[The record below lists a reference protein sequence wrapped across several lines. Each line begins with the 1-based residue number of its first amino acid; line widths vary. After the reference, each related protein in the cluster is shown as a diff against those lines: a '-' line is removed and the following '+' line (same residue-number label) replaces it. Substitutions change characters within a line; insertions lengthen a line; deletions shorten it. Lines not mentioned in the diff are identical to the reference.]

1 MPNESSIWPPSR
13 FIKAAE
19 MYTNEFEAILA
30 QVEAPDQVNFFM
42 STTKQCI
49 SFYIFSNIRYH
60 LRRLL
65 DFPPSGFTV
74 PSDDHPIQV
83 DYSQCRARTYEVVA
97 MMCPP
102 ENEKVRPSNEPMLWE
117 TSISY
122 VFNLALSY
130 IHSYFAFSERLK
142 AVFDVQNAFL
152 SSMNGTPMLFA
163 ISQASRDILD
173 KQSGDLFD
181 DDISEIVADINFA
194 HVALAAFGGAQF
206 VLDLFNW
213 PGVKSAIDEAGG
225 FAPVEKMARLL
236 QTHCL
241 TDESDDSAHFELLV
255 DLDEL
260 LRRLYA
266 EMNEIKSAAD
276 SAQLFLQDMWVHLKK
291 AGSRKNSRSERE
303 LMTKQELLRIA
314 SSAQIGRAHV

>member
-1 MPNESSIWPPSR
+1 MPDESSKWPPSR

-30 QVEAPDQVNFFM
+30 QVEAPDQANFFM

-74 PSDDHPIQV
+74 PSDNHPIQA
-83 DYSQCRARTYEVVA
+83 DYSKCRARTYEVVA
-97 MMCPP
+97 MMCPS
-102 ENEKVRPSNEPMLWE
+102 ENEKGRVSNEPKLWE

-122 VFNLALSY
+122 VFSLALSY
-130 IHSYFAFSERLK
+130 LHSYFASSGRLK
-142 AVFDVQNAFL
+142 AVFDVQNTFW
-152 SSMNGTPMLFA
+152 SSLDGTPMLFA

-173 KQSGDLFD
+173 QQSGDIFD
-181 DDISEIVADINFA
+181 DDVSEIVGDINFA
-194 HVALAAFGGAQF
+194 HVALAAFGGARF
-206 VLDLFNW
+206 LLDLFNW

-241 TDESDDSAHFELLV
+241 TDENDDSAHFELLV

-260 LRRLYA
+260 LRRLYS

-276 SAQLFLQDMWVHLKK
+276 AAKLFLQDMWVHLKK
-291 AGSRKNSRSERE
+291 GKQFSRKLSMRVSCFWD
-303 LMTKQELLRIA
+303 
-314 SSAQIGRAHV
+314 